1 MNMAYGKGVCTCAI
15 VIEDLTVYKLA
26 GSFWLDNESRLSIF
40 DKCVLVSGE
49 SPYGNGRW
57 RGECVAELL

>member
-1 MNMAYGKGVCTCAI
+1 MCGIWQGVCTCAI
-15 VIEDLTVYKLA
+15 VIEDLTVSELA

-40 DKCVLVSGE
+40 FKWVLANGE
-49 SPYGNGRW
+49 SPYGSGRW